1 MAYIYAYSPDEIEC
15 ANIGLVG
22 ALMDRDAE
30 FDLQAGEF
38 GELSFTHPIDPWGKW
53 KALAYGVIL
62 KTQIPVRLVPEVN
75 DGAYIGSV
83 DIYKVKSSATKYQRY
98 IYYAATA
105 SKDPTYEADVT
116 RRVKGK
122 TIKSKVKKTKHKK
135 LLSRGTQV
143 TVIQDPRPGDNSYRY
158 KVRVKSGKKKVTG
171 YMEKD
176 ALKLIE
182 QQRTIPQTD
191 DGLET
196 VSASY
201 AIQQQLFRI
210 YSVETSADDD
220 DTGTIT
226 VHARRLVYDLL
237 SNITTYKATTNVSCQ
252 TVCRGVLD
260 KAMFPHD
267 FTVFSDIGDKHV
279 GVDMRDMNPIAA
291 LIDPDEGV
299 VGRWGGEVVCDD
311 YDIYVLRNAG
321 KNRGVTIK
329 YGKNLTGIECTV
341 DYSDVTTA
349 IRPIGTTA
357 SGAKLYIDGSYSGG
371 RYRYNGGAN
380 TLSTKYRFARD
391 DDGNLKPSII
401 ERNIDSD
408 GYATPMAHVLE
419 VNDAKVTKTSKNTDP
434 SETSVLTVADARK
447 MLVDAAIEMFDAGCD
462 VPDMSLEVDFTLL
475 GDTVE
480 YAQYRHL
487 EPMFVYDTV
496 KIYHSKLNVE
506 ASVQL
511 TSITWNVRQERIVAA
526 TFGSLGDAVAK
537 LPGYSLPKISGGK
550 IIAGSVDSGAMA
562 EESISADHIQAN
574 SINSD
579 HIMARSIVGEHI
591 KAGEITADHLAAGA
605 VDAQS
610 ITAITAAIR
619 SLTAQ
624 DVHAGTLDAGTL
636 AASFAH
642 LMRLVAE
649 DVSAGTVV
657 ADTLS
662 AVLMDAQ
669 VMTVKT
675 ADFDSETVKHLIG
688 SVLQVTELLESR
700 LAMIDNLYVTQ
711 ANLAN
716 ATLDRLTV
724 LGTDG
729 QYYDIAVGSDG
740 LVLASVRGV
749 TAEEIAAGETSDGRG
764 ILPTAYD
771 MDTLADRYLTDP
783 ESGMKT
789 LYVEAISTGKIT
801 AQEAFIGSARIPD
814 LEATVIRAVSDRL
827 MLYADEAV
835 RLFIGRAGD
844 YNSTFDFTTTGLRTR
859 IGDSLWSTLV
869 TNDGFYIDHAETAG
883 HVGAF
888 RRGTFEPRSIKM
900 GRTICRPTGAG
911 GWSWSVEGTEG

>member
-1 MAYIYAYSPDEIEC
+1 MAYIYAYAPDEIEC
-15 ANIGLVG
+15 ANIGMVG
-22 ALMDRDAE
+22 ALMDRDAV

-38 GELSFTHPIDPWGKW
+38 GELTFEHPIDPWGKW
-53 KALAYGVIL
+53 KALVYGVIL

-75 DGAYIGSV
+75 DGAYVGSV

-98 IYYAATA
+98 IYYAST
-105 SKDPTYEADVT
+105 KDNDPKYET
-116 RRVKGK
+116 TVKRKTNGK
-122 TIKSKVKKTKHKK
+122 VVDQKVKKTKHKK
-135 LLSRGTQV
+135 LLKRGTTV
-143 TVIQDPRPGDNSYRY
+143 TVIADPRPGDNDYRY
-158 KVRVKSGKKKVTG
+158 KVRVKSGKRKVVG

-176 ALKLIE
+176 ALKIIE
-182 QQRTIPQTD
+182 QHKTIPETD

-201 AIQQQLFRI
+201 AIQQQFFRI
-210 YSVETSADDD
+210 YSVETEADGKDS
-220 DTGTIT
+220 GTIT

-237 SNITTYKATTNVSCQ
+237 NNITTYKATTNVSCQ
-252 TVCRGVLD
+252 QVCRGVLN

-267 FTVFSDIGDKHV
+267 FTVFSDIGDKHI

-299 VGRWGGEVVCDD
+299 VSRWGGEVVCDD
-311 YDIYVLRNAG
+311 YDIYVLRRAG
-321 KNRGVTIK
+321 KDRGVTIK
-329 YGKNLTGIECTV
+329 YAKNLTGISCNV
-341 DYSDVTTA
+341 DYSGVTTS
-349 IRPIGTTA
+349 IRPVGTTA
-357 SGAKLYIDGSYSGG
+357 SGAKLYLDGSYSGG

-380 TLSTKYRFARD
+380 TLPTKYRFARD
-391 DDGNLKPSII
+391 DNNALKPSII
-401 ERNIDSD
+401 ERNISND

-419 VNDAKVTKTSKNTDP
+419 VNDAKVTKTRKTTDP

-462 VPDMSLEVDFTLL
+462 IPEMSLDVDFVLL
-475 GDTVE
+475 GNTAE
-480 YAQYRHL
+480 YAQYKHL

-496 KIYHSKLNVE
+496 KIYHSKLDVE
-506 ASVQL
+506 AEIQL
-511 TSITWNVRQERIVAA
+511 TSITWDIRKERTIAA

-537 LPGYSLPKISGGK
+537 LPGYELPKISGGK
-550 IIAGSVDSGAMA
+550 IIAGTVDSGVLA
-562 EESISADHIQAN
+562 EDSISADHIQAN

-579 HIMARSIVGEHI
+579 HIMARSIVGENI

-605 VDAQS
+605 VDALS
-610 ITAITAAIR
+610 ISAITAAIKN
-619 SLTAQ
+619 LTAQ
-624 DVHAGTLDAGTL
+624 DIHAGTLDAGTL

-642 LMRLVAE
+642 LIKLAAD

-657 ADTLS
+657 ADTLT
-662 AVLMDAQ
+662 AALMDAQ
-669 VMTVKT
+669 VLTAGS
-675 ADFDSETVKHLIG
+675 ADFDIETVTHLIG
-688 SVLQVTELLESR
+688 SVLQVQTLLESR
-700 LAMIDNLYVTQ
+700 LARIDNLYVTQ

-740 LVLASVRGV
+740 MVLASVRDV
-749 TAEEIAAGETSDGRG
+749 TAAEIAAGETADGRG

-771 MDTLADRYLTDP
+771 METLADRYITDP
-783 ESGMKT
+783 DSGIKT

-801 AQEAFIGSARIPD
+801 AQEAFIGSAEIPD
-814 LEATVIRAVSDRL
+814 LEATVIRAINDRL

-835 RLFIGRAGD
+835 RVFIGKAED
-844 YNSTFDFTTTGLRTR
+844 YNGTFEFTTAGLRTR

-869 TNDGFYIDHAETAG
+869 TNDGYYIDHAETAG

-888 RRGTFEPRSIKM
+888 RRGTFEPRSIRM
-900 GRTICRPTGAG
+900 GKTICRPTGAG
-911 GWSWSVEGTEG
+911 GWTWSVDETEG